1 MLRRRCLGPGQCSSS
16 MAMYQYSLGQICS
29 DLWGCWKFESLLVSD
44 DILECQS
51 RVRWTEQSQHGVSRS
66 DCSEGCSCALVPA
79 KQGEQG
85 GDKHFHHEQSRGLLG
100 WLLVAAENFTNVDAE
115 IDFFFFNRNVASYE
129 VPKCTHFSKQFSL
142 KLGICRCL
150 KHACF
155 SPVWVLNLKFVL
167 QTKLWP
173 VEPTKDN
180 WETSRKTNPKGF
192 KRQ

>member
-1 MLRRRCLGPGQCSSS
+1 MLRAR
-16 MAMYQYSLGQICS
+16 AMLFINGYVSVFFGANLLWPLRVLEVWISAGVLWYPWVPKQGKMDRAESAWCEQI
-29 DLWGCWKFESLLVSD
+29 
-44 DILECQS
+44 
-51 RVRWTEQSQHGVSRS
+51 
-66 DCSEGCSCALVPA
+66 CSEGCSCALVPA

-192 KRQ
+192 KWQ